1 MAARVWIEL
10 EEINGKAY
18 LVKHFEV
25 DTHEGYTSHS
35 FHILRVASPEDIKE
49 YQTRERSNFERQEH
63 KK

>member
-35 FHILRVASPEDIKE
+35 FHILRVASPEDIKD
-49 YQTRERSNFERQEH
+49 YQEKESTSFER
-63 KK
+63 